1 MPDMKH
7 IPDGYA
13 AVAPYLIAEDAAGF
27 IDFLTKAFRGV
38 ERVRFPM
45 PGGAIGHAE
54 VVIDGVVIMLSSAM
68 PPDFPATKS
77 AIHHYVE
84 DVDKVYT
91 QAMEAGATSLAE
103 PEDQFYGERM
113 ARITDPAG
121 NTWFIATHIE
131 DVSPEEMMQRA
142 ESMEQG

>member
-1 MPDMKH
+1 MPEIKP
-7 IPDGYA
+7 IPDGYT
-13 AVAPYLIAEDAAGF
+13 AVTPYLIAEDATGL

-68 PPDFPATKS
+68 PPDFPATQS

-91 QAMEAGATSLAE
+91 QAMEAGATSGSAS
-103 PEDQFYGERM
+103 EDQFYGDRM
-113 ARITDPAG
+113 ARITDTAG
-121 NTWFIATHIE
+121 NIWFIVTHIE
-131 DVSPEEMMQRA
+131 DVSPEEMMRRM
-142 ESMEQG
+142 ESMQEG